1 LTSLTP
7 PRFVDHRSHLA
18 ALRTAALRAVDPALA
33 VRRSLTP
40 ADFADAERVFIVG
53 AGKAGVAMTHAAA
66 EILGN
71 RLTSGVV
78 AIPARRE
85 HPSLPHVPMH
95 TGTVCSAQAPNG
107 ITFVEGGHPAPS
119 AGSLAAG
126 RLVSDLLAQTTS
138 RDLVIALISGGGSAT
153 LELPHAGLRL
163 EDLQAATAALLKCGA
178 TINEVNIV
186 RSQLS
191 QLKGGGLAHLA
202 APARVLSLILSDVV
216 GNPLDVIASGPTV
229 ISTASKADALGVVE
243 KYELRAV
250 IPESVLEYL
259 TEDEGQKTTK
269 DEGRRTNE
277 NLRPSS
283 FVFRQKIENRLIAS
297 NHLAAE
303 AAVAEAQALGF
314 HATLLADDWQGEA
327 REVGKRL
334 AEVMISSMKDEE
346 YGRKTKDEGRTKTFV
361 LRPSSFV
368 IGGES
373 TVTVRGAGKGGRN
386 QEVALAA
393 ALAIAGLPNLVIA
406 TFATDGVDGP
416 TDAAGAVV
424 TGDTLARAQALG
436 LDPQK
441 YLDENDS
448 YTFFSALGDLTLTG
462 PTGTNVNDLMFGLV
476 YLEG

>member
-1 LTSLTP
+1 LTALPP
-7 PRFVDHRSHLA
+7 PRFADHLNHLA
-18 ALRTAALRAVDPALA
+18 ALRAAALRAVDPAAA

-40 ADFADAERVFIVG
+40 EDFADAERVFIVG
-53 AGKAGVAMTHAAA
+53 MGKAGVAMTQAAA
-66 EILGN
+66 EILGS

-78 AIPARRE
+78 A
-85 HPSLPHVPMH
+85 VPQCPE
-95 TGTVCSAQAPNG
+95 VALNG
-107 ITFVEGGHPAPS
+107 ITFVEGGHPKPT

-126 RLVSDLLAQTTS
+126 RLVSDLLAQTTA

-153 LELPHAGLRL
+153 LELPHVGLRL
-163 EDLQAATAALLKCGA
+163 EDLQQATAALLKCGA
-178 TINEVNIV
+178 TINEINLI

-191 QLKGGGLAHLA
+191 QLKGGGLARLA

-216 GNPLDVIASGPTV
+216 GNPLDIIASGPTV
-229 ISTASKADALGVVE
+229 MSSASRAEALGVVE

-250 IPESVLEYL
+250 IPEGVLEHL
-259 TEDEGQKTTK
+259 TK
-269 DEGRRTNE
+269 DERRRTNE

-283 FVFRQKIENRLIAS
+283 FVVRQKVENRLIAS
-297 NHLAAE
+297 NRLAAE
-303 AAVAEAQALGF
+303 AAVTEAQALGF
-314 HATLLADDWQGEA
+314 HATLIADDWQGEA
-327 REVGKRL
+327 REVGRRL
-334 AEVMISSMKDEE
+334 AEAVISSLKDEE

-373 TVTVRGAGKGGRN
+373 TVTVRGSGKGGRN

-393 ALAIAGLPNLVIA
+393 ALAIAGQANIVIA

-416 TDAAGAVV
+416 TNAAGAVV
-424 TGDTLARAQALG
+424 TGDTVARAQALG

-448 YTFFSALGDLTLTG
+448 YTFFSALGDLTITG

-476 YLEG
+476 YLER